1 MLICTAVGEPEKS
14 DVRIGGRVAGRMVA
28 RVTLLHVSRDSADP
42 PLWIRA
48 HLDQGVATLSG
59 FDVPA
64 ARARVRTAASPLE
77 GILMEAREG
86 DYDLIVVGVHG
97 PRSRSI
103 VARDDVALQILNSA
117 SRPVLVVPE
126 DSG

>member
-1 MLICTAVGEPEKS
+1 
-14 DVRIGGRVAGRMVA
+14 
-28 RVTLLHVSRDSADP
+28 
-42 PLWIRA
+42 
-48 HLDQGVATLSG
+48 
-59 FDVPA
+59 
-64 ARARVRTAASPLE
+64 
-77 GILMEAREG
+77 MEAREG

-117 SRPVLVVPE
+117 SRPILIVPE